1 MWVYANVTYKL
12 DKTVSGAGYYYGDYS
27 SDKFVL
33 SSLLQTVSPS
43 DLKSS
48 QVVKSL
54 KPQRMIED
62 FKDDWNKEW
71 FSYKPSNWAVS
82 THKVYDPLWK
92 APQNARLCLE
102 IYSEQVNKI
111 VFSIDGYAKE
121 IELQAEGKFEKVELN
136 HSDFI
141 NVEGSSLG
149 SWNGIK
155 ELRLSETE
163 TLRPRR
169 GSKTEPRKLGT
180 KWKGESPKF
189 RNLRWQ
195 SN

>member
-1 MWVYANVTYKL
+1 MTGTK
-12 DKTVSGAGYYYGDYS
+12 SGLATS
-27 SDKFVL
+27 
-33 SSLLQTVSPS
+33 LQTGLSA
-43 DLKSS
+43 LTKFTI
-48 QVVKSL
+48 L
-54 KPQRMIED
+54 
-62 FKDDWNKEW
+62 
-71 FSYKPSNWAVS
+71 
-82 THKVYDPLWK
+82 LWK

-121 IELQAEGKFEKVELN
+121 IELQAEGQFEKVELN
-136 HSDFI
+136 HSDLI